1 VTDQG
6 EWIEQIDRLDRL
18 LHAQG
23 VPSAVRC
30 KALGEIATIL
40 AQASKQKQDRRQLVL
55 AALAAN
61 NNNVRAAAKAEG
73 WSHETFYAELR
84 RRLSNHPVTI

>member
-1 VTDQG
+1 MTDQG
-6 EWIEQIDRLDRL
+6 EWIEQVDRLDRM

-30 KALGEIATIL
+30 KAIGEIATIL
-40 AQASKQKQDRRQLVL
+40 TQASKQKQDRRQLVL
-55 AALAAN
+55 TAVAEHG
-61 NNNVRAAAKAEG
+61 NVRKAAKAEG

-84 RRLSNHPVTI
+84 RKLSNSPVTI